1 MNITTSRRKLL
12 SVFTVATALLNMLL
26 LIAPCAQAGPLAYV
40 ADDFLSLVRVVDTA
54 DNTLLATVNEGN
66 RAYGAAFNATGTRA
80 YVASDVS
87 NELFVQD
94 TSSNRLSADVPVGD
108 AFLNGS
114 SDGVY
119 STVVQLAGT
128 RIATIPL
135 GDFAEGVAIN
145 PAGTRVYVANG
156 NNVSVIDTASNT
168 VIATVAMGTTAYANP
183 IGVAVN
189 PAGTRAYVTNSS
201 ESTVSVIDTATNT
214 VIANVSVGPVFT
226 GWNGPPAA
234 SPSGVAVNPNGNEV
248 YVANSGN
255 DTVAVIDTATNEV
268 TSTVPVAILTL
279 GPAIQ
284 GGTTERPRRPFFIA
298 VNPAGTLVYVA
309 NSATSTVTTINAA
322 DPCGSG
328 TTETVGIGYTGGT
341 QQEFKLFLNP
351 NAGPLPVVGPAPPNL
366 RVTGMEV
373 TQGIQDLA
381 NSVRLVSGRR
391 TFVRVYVQSDGAAVP
406 GVTATLSGA
415 GVYSTIGGTVTV
427 PLDAINPSNTVGP
440 RITVSPNPKRSN
452 LNDSFL
458 FELPWEWTNFESLRL
473 KVALTANPGPPKKVC
488 PAEVLN
494 APFHYFELFTTLKV
508 QFVRLR
514 YSLPGAPS
522 NTFEEASSG
531 EQRQSESWIRRIYPL
546 SELLSTSDLILF
558 DSGLGARVD
567 RSAKECGQMK
577 ADERSLCAHRYITG
591 RLAALQISSGFMGD
605 ADAGYGLIPQTVAG
619 SCAPAADGSMPC
631 FTRGACCTAR
641 SIGAGP
647 SNSTDYAAHE
657 IGHFLGRNHPVEG
670 ATLCGH
676 SATDPNYPYFFSFI
690 APPLSDPETGL
701 AGFDGGDPNLLIPM
715 SLLSPRDTY
724 DIMGYCKP
732 SWISDYTYE
741 ALRTALLALHSSVG
755 RSTFGSGVVAGGPE
769 PAVPQMGDWLM
780 AFGNITPDL
789 HTANFTQTQR
799 VDRVVSVPTRTPG
812 NYSIRLIGTGGVTLA
827 DYPFTPAVVEDTVL
841 AGGSSPPPLSFGQVV
856 PFVADTQKIQI
867 VDNSVGSAVI
877 GTKTVSAHPPTINN
891 VVLPGASDP
900 VTGTV
905 TVGWTASDLDGD
917 PLTFDVFLVRD
928 GGGGSVSLQPLMVG
942 VTDSSLQIDTARLG
956 GGVARFR
963 VVANDGVQSAFAD
976 SPTFNLANKP
986 PRPRIMTPADGTS
999 VYVGQLVN
1007 LEGEAIDP
1015 QLQEGAVPSTTLEWS
1030 RPGKVLGTG
1039 SKLSVTDLP
1048 MGVNQI
1054 TLTATNSLGLSAATS
1069 VTVTVKGST
1078 DLPGPTLTAGP
1089 GQIGWN
1095 VQVGELQAQTA
1106 TLNIGNSGSGVLGFT
1121 AHSDA
1126 SWLSLSATTG
1136 TAPATLTLTANPAG
1150 FAGGVTETATVTLAA
1165 TGDPSQ
1171 VIKIPVT
1178 LAVGNTFVVGRAPAV
1193 TDTVAPVV
1201 TPPADITV
1209 AATESGGVRGS
1220 ASAVLAAFLT
1230 GGSAV
1235 DAVDPAPTKLAPQI
1249 AGVDANN
1256 ATLLPIGVTTPVSFR
1271 FRDASG
1277 NVGSAAANVTVIL
1290 GQPRLSI
1297 AAIAKGVYSPGIL
1310 FVDLKLTNTGTGN
1323 ARNVVINQISLRT
1336 LRGSGTVTYN
1346 APLSPAF
1353 PNAVGNLNVGASTTL
1368 RLYLNLPS
1376 TVSRFSLT
1384 ENGAL
1389 QNVAG
1394 TGIRYSVGQAVTP

>member
-1 MNITTSRRKLL
+1 MNITTNRRKLL
-12 SVFTVATALLNMLL
+12 NVFTVATVLLNMLL
-26 LIAPCAQAGPLAYV
+26 LIAPAAQAAPLAYV
-40 ADDFLSLVRVVDTA
+40 ADDFLALVRVVDTA
-54 DNTLLATVNEGN
+54 DNTLLATVNVGN

-94 TSSNRLSADVPVGD
+94 TSSNRLSADVSVVG
-108 AFLNGS
+108 AFGNGS
-114 SDGVY
+114 SDGSY
-119 STVVQLAGT
+119 SVAVQLAGT

-135 GDFAEGVAIN
+135 GDFAQGVAIN
-145 PAGTRVYVANG
+145 PAGTRVYVVNG
-156 NNVSVIDTASNT
+156 KNVSVIDTASNT
-168 VIATVAMGTTAYANP
+168 VIATVAMGATAYANP
-183 IGVAVN
+183 YGIAVN
-189 PAGTRAYVTNSS
+189 PAGTRVYVTNSS

-214 VIANVSVGPVFT
+214 VITNVRVGPVFT
-226 GWNGPPAA
+226 GYSGPPAA
-234 SPSGVAVNPNGNEV
+234 GPQGVAVNPNGNEV

-268 TSTVPVAILTL
+268 TSTVPVAQ
-279 GPAIQ
+279 A
-284 GGTTERPRRPFFIA
+284 GGTALGLGGRPRRPFFIA

-309 NSATSTVTTINAA
+309 NSATSTVTTIDAA
-322 DPCGSG
+322 NPCGGG
-328 TTETVGIGYTGGT
+328 TTETLGIGYTGGA
-341 QQEFKLFLNP
+341 QEFKLFLNP

-415 GVYSTIGGTVTV
+415 GAYGTIGGVVTV
-427 PLDAINPSNTVGP
+427 PLAAINPSNTVGP

-473 KVALTANPGPPKKVC
+473 KAVLTANPGTPKKNC

-567 RSAKECGQMK
+567 RSAKECGEMK
-577 ADERSLCAHRYITG
+577 AAERSLCAHRYITG
-591 RLAALQISSGFMGD
+591 RLAALQASSGFMGD

-641 SIGAGP
+641 IGAGP

-670 ATLCGH
+670 ADVCGH
-676 SATDPNYPYFFSFI
+676 SATDPLYPYWLSFI
-690 APPLSDPETGL
+690 GPGILGPVASLHPETDL
-701 AGFDGGDPNLLIPM
+701 AGFDGGDANLLIPM
-715 SLLSPRDTY
+715 SYIYGQSAFDT
-724 DIMGYCKP
+724 MGYCKP

-769 PAVPQMGDWLM
+769 PTVPQMGDWLM

-789 HTANFTQTQR
+789 HTANFAQTQR
-799 VDRVVSVPTRTPG
+799 VDRVASVPTRTPG

-841 AGGSSPPPLSFGQVV
+841 AGGGVPPLSFGQVV

-867 VDNSVGSAVI
+867 VDNAAGSTVI
-877 GTKTVSAHPPTINN
+877 GTRTVSAHPPTISN
-891 VVLPGASDP
+891 VALPGAPDP
-900 VTGTV
+900 VTGMV

-917 PLTFDVFLVRD
+917 PLTFDIFLVRD

-942 VTDSSLQIDTARLG
+942 VTNTSLQIDTARLG

-963 VVANDGVQSAFAD
+963 VVVNDGVQSAFAD

-986 PRPRIMTPADGTS
+986 PRPRIVTPADGTS

-1007 LEGEAIDP
+1007 LEGEATDP

-1030 RPGKVLGTG
+1030 RPGKVLGAG
-1039 SKLSVTDLP
+1039 PKLSVTDLP
-1048 MGVNQI
+1048 IGVNQI

-1089 GQIGWN
+1089 GRIGWH

-1106 TLNIGNSGSGVLGFT
+1106 TLNVSNSGGGTLGFT

-1126 SWLSLSATTG
+1126 SWLSLSAATG

-1165 TGDPSQ
+1165 AGDPSQ
-1171 VIKIPVT
+1171 VTKIPVT
-1178 LAVGNTFVVGRAPAV
+1178 LAVGNTFVVGMAPAV

-1209 AATESGGVRGS
+1209 PATESGGVRGS

-1235 DAVDPAPTKLAPQI
+1235 DAVDPAPTKLAPQV

-1277 NVGSAAANVTVIL
+1277 NVGSATANVTVIL
-1290 GQPRLSI
+1290 GQPRLSG
-1297 AAIAKGVYSPGIL
+1297 AVIAKGVYSSGIL

-1323 ARNVVINQISLRT
+1323 ARNVKVNQILLRT
-1336 LRGSGTVTYN
+1336 LLGSGTVTLN
-1346 APLSPAF
+1346 TALSPAF
-1353 PNAVGNLNVGASTTL
+1353 PNLIGNLNVGASTTL

-1384 ENGAL
+1384 ENGAV

-1394 TGIRYSVGQAVTP
+1394 TGILYSVGQAVTP